1 MDSITYLINMLDT
14 AEGDPAYFSYLVD
27 ELAELIS

>member
-1 MDSITYLINMLDT
+1 MDSITYLISMLDN
-14 AEGDPAYFSYLVD
+14 AESDLAYFHYLVD